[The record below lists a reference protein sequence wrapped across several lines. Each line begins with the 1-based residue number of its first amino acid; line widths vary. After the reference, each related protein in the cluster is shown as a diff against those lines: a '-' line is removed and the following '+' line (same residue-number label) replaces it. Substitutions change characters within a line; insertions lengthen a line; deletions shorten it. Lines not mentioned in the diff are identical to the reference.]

1 MKRYLENRMIV
12 QCTSTL
18 ELELDLDVTFVD
30 ILITHLECRGCMEG
44 DLILKKDFHTCL
56 SAVRIRNRTRRKFI
70 ILGLEHVEYRGVWG
84 ENLEFAYLQ

>member
-44 DLILKKDFHTCL
+44 GREIKHEESSSF
-56 SAVRIRNRTRRKFI
+56 
-70 ILGLEHVEYRGVWG
+70 
-84 ENLEFAYLQ
+84 